1 MIFQIV
7 VIQRAKQGF
16 CAPHLL
22 WLRCSAE
29 VNLAGGH
36 LMHLDTLWEES
47 SSICLFHSRHH
58 HAAAASLPVNR
69 CGHLA
74 GGCELEAVNHSQDL
88 VKVSPCCGRVEEG
101 QLQPLVWA
109 NDEDCPAGKRDA
121 LGVLLIGVHHPV
133 QSGHLPLWV
142 SNDGV
147 REASGEVVVCNDIL
161 DPAIVAIHLVA
172 TESNQLDS
180 TLCKVIAQHLNPAKL
195 SGADW
200 SIVSRVG
207 EQDGPAILDPA
218 MKVNVPLS
226 GV

>member
-1 MIFQIV
+1 MIFQVV
-7 VIQRAKQGF
+7 VIQRAKQGYGA
-16 CAPHLL
+16 CHLL
-22 WLRCSAE
+22 WLRCSTE
-29 VNLAGGH
+29 IHLARGH
-36 LMHLDTLWEES
+36 LMHLDTLREES
-47 SSICLFHSRHH
+47 SSIFLFHSRHH

-88 VKVSPCCGRVEEG
+88 VEVSPCCSRVEEG

-121 LGVLLIGVHHPV
+121 LGVLLIRVHHPI

-161 DPAIVAIHLVA
+161 DPPEVVKRIWAYLKAHKLQDPENKQYFKPDAKMKPIFGEDKVRAFGMAKFLKTHL
-172 TESNQLDS
+172 T
-180 TLCKVIAQHLNPAKL
+180 NP
-195 SGADW
+195 
-200 SIVSRVG
+200 
-207 EQDGPAILDPA
+207 
-218 MKVNVPLS
+218 
-226 GV
+226 